1 YATDWEGAELI
12 AGNIPAAQTEYMDYS
27 WAAADYGVYN
37 WGVFAY
43 YESAPTAIYSSNCLD
58 KDMITEVD
66 VTVTLN
72 SGEAAT
78 GTVVT
83 FTNTSE
89 PDLEL
94 EYEVTL
100 DATGKFTWDE
110 FRKGTYDISVV
121 NEWFANVTETD
132 VLIEEEESFV
142 WQLVENID
150 APTDLYVT
158 PTAYASWEGSVPG
171 MKDILVTIGE
181 GTATGYDLPMN
192 TFWNF
197 SYNQQIF
204 DADEIGYNEGTIFS
218 VAFQYAYATS
228 FSNDIKIFMAN
239 TTKNVFESTSD
250 WVALSELTE
259 VYSGNVTFVNTNEGN
274 WVTIE
279 FDTPFTY
286 TGGNVV
292 LATLDETTGYPG
304 STRTFYRHTTGGN
317 KSLVSYRD
325 SGGAINPAAPI
336 STSYAYVRDYRNNV
350 QFGINTRSRM
360 AEQYKVFL
368 NGVFVDN
375 TMDPF
380 YQYNVANLTVGEE
393 YLSEVLVDYTTG
405 QSAKAYYTFTYAGC
419 DAYDAPTTLASVQ
432 SVGTKNAVLTWTNP
446 DLSDVD
452 YLRVYRNGAVHKNK
466 LSMDTPFTTWTDPEL
481 ANGTYN
487 YALTLV
493 YDDGAETCLDAATT
507 AITIKSTGTINGTV
521 TYKLGGNVQGATIT
535 VSNTNNTYTFT
546 TAAAGTYTGT
556 VEAGTYEVK
565 CEFAGHIS
573 QTTNATV
580 AYVGTTTVDFSLY
593 ETPVAVDNVLAWEEN
608 GAVTVSW
615 DGSGPT
621 PPPGE
626 YCRIEVAANDVW
638 GDGTGYIALLDEDA
652 EFAPDF
658 TGLLLYT
665 EIPMSI
671 FSKVEYTVPEG
682 VTNLLATTPKVV
694 TGSAYVDIPAGT
706 YDYALLGPDQASGR
720 IWTVGS
726 GGPAAPIG
734 DNFVFEANKK
744 YTFTIARHGTGDG
757 ATLTVEDFS
766 FKGVAMNIVYPKPVV
781 SNNSPVEQ
789 VATEASSTKS
799 IENVKELSAEEIAA
813 FVTNNAVQTTDATR
827 AIAGYEVYRNDCY
840 DGEAELLAS
849 LPATAGT
856 FTDNQW
862 SGLDHGVY
870 KWGVKAIYDLNA
882 SEMVYSNCIDKDMN
896 TEVSVKVT
904 LNTAENPEGTKVIFT
919 NTSEPAMELVYEIV
933 LDETGYFLFE
943 EFRKGEYDITVN
955 KTGYAPL
962 ELTEESIWEAT
973 DYVWVLD
980 ELTDPVLDLYV
991 SPTGY
996 ATWGSAAAFEGFYEN
1011 FDEGMPDTW
1020 TIESNGNAAA
1030 ITWRGFFSG
1039 NNLNGT
1045 PFAEANAET
1054 YGAIANEKLYS
1065 PIIDASGASELYLS
1079 FIQVFKVYQDD
1090 KADLLV
1096 YDGSDWV
1103 SVYTTTTNAG
1113 AWGNPN
1119 AQEIDVTAYAN
1130 KDFQICFHFYSD
1142 WGYYWAIDDVMLS
1155 ETPAKDRAV
1164 QSYKIW
1170 LDGVFA
1176 ADVVTPYYQH
1186 DVTNLVE
1193 DQEYTTEVAVVY
1205 TSGISEKES
1214 FTWTYKPC
1222 ELYGGAVTFEA
1233 EVTGNQ
1239 EVTLNWTLPGG
1250 TTPPPPGDDMV
1261 RIELAANNVWGDGSG
1276 YVMLLDA
1283 DANMYPEMPA
1293 GNFGGTMP
1301 AAFFNEFEYTI
1312 PEGATNT
1319 FATPSVVTGSAYID
1333 IPAGTYDYVIVNPDG
1348 SNTWV
1353 AGAAGNANSKADNY
1367 VFEANK
1373 KYTFTMI
1380 YDDILDNDGPNLT
1393 IEDFNFGKAIINMQP
1408 IKPIIASTGEKSYSY
1423 GSARRTADQNTPQVL
1438 YSTGDLSLLTS
1449 TAEKAAVVS
1458 KETRADV
1465 LYDNNVPVTTSGL
1478 ITVYWAASDVLVQIA
1493 DDFEGV
1499 AGWSIEQIV
1508 TNGFCNTSTIP
1519 TTYGIHFYAD
1529 DNGKPGEELYSNIN
1543 CQGVEGDVITITLP
1557 EAYVI
1562 PSDGKYWISIYGV
1575 RSTAQDFNTRFDIF
1589 TSTTAIGSKLYL
1601 KDHANL
1607 FQGGTE
1613 WQPVD
1618 PGLVAGVVS
1627 MTFSLL
1633 GVAGDP
1639 PVPPAV
1645 EPILGVNIYRDG
1657 ELLAFVK
1664 ESITEY
1670 VDKDVAYGEHEYCIR
1685 VVYES

>member
-1 YATDWEGAELI
+1 
-12 AGNIPAAQTEYMDYS
+12 
-27 WAAADYGVYN
+27 
-37 WGVFAY
+37 
-43 YESAPTAIYSSNCLD
+43 
-58 KDMITEVD
+58 
-66 VTVTLN
+66 
-72 SGEAAT
+72 
-78 GTVVT
+78 
-83 FTNTSE
+83 
-89 PDLEL
+89 
-94 EYEVTL
+94 
-100 DATGKFTWDE
+100 
-110 FRKGTYDISVV
+110 
-121 NEWFANVTETD
+121 
-132 VLIEEEESFV
+132 
-142 WQLVENID
+142 
-150 APTDLYVT
+150 
-158 PTAYASWEGSVPG
+158 
-171 MKDILVTIGE
+171 
-181 GTATGYDLPMN
+181 
-192 TFWNF
+192 
-197 SYNQQIF
+197 
-204 DADEIGYNEGTIFS
+204 
-218 VAFQYAYATS
+218 
-228 FSNDIKIFMAN
+228 
-239 TTKNVFESTSD
+239 
-250 WVALSELTE
+250 
-259 VYSGNVTFVNTNEGN
+259 
-274 WVTIE
+274 
-279 FDTPFTY
+279 
-286 TGGNVV
+286 
-292 LATLDETTGYPG
+292 
-304 STRTFYRHTTGGN
+304 
-317 KSLVSYRD
+317 
-325 SGGAINPAAPI
+325 
-336 STSYAYVRDYRNNV
+336 
-350 QFGINTRSRM
+350 
-360 AEQYKVFL
+360 
-368 NGVFVDN
+368 
-375 TMDPF
+375 
-380 YQYNVANLTVGEE
+380 
-393 YLSEVLVDYTTG
+393 
-405 QSAKAYYTFTYAGC
+405 
-419 DAYDAPTTLASVQ
+419 
-432 SVGTKNAVLTWTNP
+432 
-446 DLSDVD
+446 
-452 YLRVYRNGAVHKNK
+452 
-466 LSMDTPFTTWTDPEL
+466 
-481 ANGTYN
+481 
-487 YALTLV
+487 
-493 YDDGAETCLDAATT
+493 
-507 AITIKSTGTINGTV
+507 
-521 TYKLGGNVQGATIT
+521 
-535 VSNTNNTYTFT
+535 
-546 TAAAGTYTGT
+546 
-556 VEAGTYEVK
+556 
-565 CEFAGHIS
+565 
-573 QTTNATV
+573 
-580 AYVGTTTVDFSLY
+580 
-593 ETPVAVDNVLAWEEN
+593 
-608 GAVTVSW
+608 
-615 DGSGPT
+615 
-621 PPPGE
+621 
-626 YCRIEVAANDVW
+626 
-638 GDGTGYIALLDEDA
+638 
-652 EFAPDF
+652 
-658 TGLLLYT
+658 
-665 EIPMSI
+665 
-671 FSKVEYTVPEG
+671 
-682 VTNLLATTPKVV
+682 
-694 TGSAYVDIPAGT
+694 
-706 YDYALLGPDQASGR
+706 
-720 IWTVGS
+720 
-726 GGPAAPIG
+726 
-734 DNFVFEANKK
+734 
-744 YTFTIARHGTGDG
+744 
-757 ATLTVEDFS
+757 
-766 FKGVAMNIVYPKPVV
+766 
-781 SNNSPVEQ
+781 
-789 VATEASSTKS
+789 
-799 IENVKELSAEEIAA
+799 
-813 FVTNNAVQTTDATR
+813 
-827 AIAGYEVYRNDCY
+827 
-840 DGEAELLAS
+840 
-849 LPATAGT
+849 
-856 FTDNQW
+856 
-862 SGLDHGVY
+862 
-870 KWGVKAIYDLNA
+870 
-882 SEMVYSNCIDKDMN
+882 
-896 TEVSVKVT
+896 
-904 LNTAENPEGTKVIFT
+904 
-919 NTSEPAMELVYEIV
+919 
-933 LDETGYFLFE
+933 
-943 EFRKGEYDITVN
+943 
-955 KTGYAPL
+955 
-962 ELTEESIWEAT
+962 
-973 DYVWVLD
+973 
-980 ELTDPVLDLYV
+980 
-991 SPTGY
+991 
-996 ATWGSAAAFEGFYEN
+996 
-1011 FDEGMPDTW
+1011 W

-1685 VVYES
+1685 VVYESLAMSCDGQCEPVMIDYPCDPTGNLEGVNPQNTQNALISWGAEPIEEWLYYDNGVNEDAIGGPASFIWAIKFDPSQLTHLEGTSLTRIMTYKYAAGTDELRIYQGTNAATLLHSQPLDGLVVGLYEEVELSSAVALDVTQQLWIGIATTNGANWPAATSSYMGNPNSAQISQDGGASWANVND